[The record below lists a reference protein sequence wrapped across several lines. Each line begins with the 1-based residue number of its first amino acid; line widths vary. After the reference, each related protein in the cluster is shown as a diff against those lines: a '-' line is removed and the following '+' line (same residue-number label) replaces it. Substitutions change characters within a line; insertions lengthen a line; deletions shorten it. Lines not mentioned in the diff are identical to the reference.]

1 MTGWGGSR
9 TALTR
14 TRRLKLAARTHAINY
29 FYGRRLQP
37 AVYMLEVP
45 LINATAQKPGRSPN
59 SGPNPPKPWAERLQD
74 VRAAYTNIPGA
85 FRLVWSADKRSTV
98 MMAILTIVSAAL
110 PASQAWAGKLI
121 VDSVVHS
128 ISTNSGSQAG
138 LTATLPFLLL
148 EFGLLLIGTILGQ
161 LRQLVEHVLNARLGN
176 YISTA
181 VIRKALTLDLQ
192 YFEDASFYDKLQNAR
207 READFRTLGI
217 INGSFMAVQSAL
229 TLASFAVI
237 LLAFS
242 PLIALILFGATIPS
256 FIAQGRYSSLQFR
269 ILTRRA
275 PESRRMDYLERLLTV
290 DDTVKEIKLFGLGEP
305 LLRRYTD
312 LFWKFFEEDEHMA
325 RRRSLISMLWGLV
338 ASASYYVAYAWIIF
352 AAAGSLI
359 TLGSMTLYLTLFR
372 QSQNTFQSLFNNL
385 NQLYEHGL
393 FMDNLFSFL
402 KLTPQMARATKP
414 AVIPTQITRGIE
426 FQNVGFR
433 YPGREDWALRN
444 VNLTIRPG
452 EKLALVGPNGAG
464 KTTLIK
470 LLTRLYDPSE
480 GQILLD
486 GVDLRE
492 YDIEDLRRLI
502 GVIFQDFVKYQL
514 TAKENIGFGQIDRLD
529 DPGKVEFAAERGGA
543 DSVVAELSDGM
554 DSMLGNMFG
563 KGNELSGGQWQ
574 KIALSRAFMRD
585 GQVLVLD
592 EPTSALD
599 AEREYEI
606 FQRFRELTD
615 GKIAVLISHRFSTV
629 RMADRI
635 AVIEGGRIAEFGS
648 HAELVDLG
656 GTYARLFDL
665 QAAGYR

>member
-1 MTGWGGSR
+1 LTGWGGSR

-290 DDTVKEIKLFGLGEP
+290 DDTVKEIKLFGLVSH
-305 LLRRYTD
+305 YC
-312 LFWKFFEEDEHMA
+312 
-325 RRRSLISMLWGLV
+325 
-338 ASASYYVAYAWIIF
+338 
-352 AAAGSLI
+352 
-359 TLGSMTLYLTLFR
+359 
-372 QSQNTFQSLFNNL
+372 
-385 NQLYEHGL
+385 
-393 FMDNLFSFL
+393 
-402 KLTPQMARATKP
+402 
-414 AVIPTQITRGIE
+414 AVIPIYSGSSLKKMSTW
-426 FQNVGFR
+426 
-433 YPGREDWALRN
+433 PG
-444 VNLTIRPG
+444 
-452 EKLALVGPNGAG
+452 
-464 KTTLIK
+464 
-470 LLTRLYDPSE
+470 
-480 GQILLD
+480 
-486 GVDLRE
+486 
-492 YDIEDLRRLI
+492 
-502 GVIFQDFVKYQL
+502 
-514 TAKENIGFGQIDRLD
+514 
-529 DPGKVEFAAERGGA
+529 AA
-543 DSVVAELSDGM
+543 
-554 DSMLGNMFG
+554 
-563 KGNELSGGQWQ
+563 
-574 KIALSRAFMRD
+574 
-585 GQVLVLD
+585 
-592 EPTSALD
+592 
-599 AEREYEI
+599 
-606 FQRFRELTD
+606 
-615 GKIAVLISHRFSTV
+615 H
-629 RMADRI
+629 
-635 AVIEGGRIAEFGS
+635 
-648 HAELVDLG
+648 
-656 GTYARLFDL
+656 
-665 QAAGYR
+665 

>member
-1 MTGWGGSR
+1 MFNASAQR
-9 TALTR
+9 
-14 TRRLKLAARTHAINY
+14 
-29 FYGRRLQP
+29 P
-37 AVYMLEVP
+37 A
-45 LINATAQKPGRSPN
+45 RSPG
-59 SGPNPPKPWAERLQD
+59 SGPTPPKPWAERLQD

-85 FRLVWSADKRSTV
+85 FRLVWAADQRSTV
-98 MMAILTIVSAAL
+98 IMAVLTIVSAGL
-110 PASQAWAGKLI
+110 PAGQAWAGKLI

-128 ISTNSGSQAG
+128 ISTGVGSQAG
-138 LTATLPFLLL
+138 LMAALPFLIL
-148 EFGLLLIGTILGQ
+148 EFSLLLIGAILNQ
-161 LRQLVEHVLNARLGN
+161 LRSLVEHVLNARLGN

-217 INGSFMAVQSAL
+217 INGSFMAIQSAL

-237 LLAFS
+237 LLAFN

-305 LLRRYTD
+305 LLSRYTE
-312 LFWKFFEEDEHMA
+312 LFWKFFAEDEKLA

-338 ASASYYVAYAWIIF
+338 ASASYYIAYAWIIF
-352 AAAGSLI
+352 SAAGSLI

-372 QSQNTFQSLFNNL
+372 QSQNTFQSLFSNL

-402 KLTPQMARATKP
+402 TLTPQMTRAAKP
-414 AVIPTQITRGIE
+414 APIPTQITKGIE

-433 YPGREDWALRN
+433 YPEREDWALRN

-470 LLTRLYDPSE
+470 LLTRLYDPTE

-529 DPGKVEFAAERGGA
+529 DMNKVVSAAERGGA
-543 DSVVAELSDGM
+543 DAVVAELPQGIDT
-554 DSMLGNMFG
+554 MLGNMFG
-563 KGNELSGGQWQ
+563 KGHELSGGQWQ

-606 FQRFRELTD
+606 FQRFRELTE

-635 AVIEGGRIAEFGS
+635 AVIEGGRIAEYGS
-648 HAELVDLG
+648 HIELVAQG